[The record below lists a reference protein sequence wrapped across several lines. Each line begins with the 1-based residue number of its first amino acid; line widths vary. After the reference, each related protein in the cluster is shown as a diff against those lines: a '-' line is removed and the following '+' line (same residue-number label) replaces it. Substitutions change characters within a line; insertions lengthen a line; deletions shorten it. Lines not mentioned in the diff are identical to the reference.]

1 MADPDDE
8 RRYEAVL
15 FDMDGVLLQGRG
27 TLPVVYARA
36 ADDALAELGVD
47 PPEGERGPLRQSRF
61 DEAMAERCR
70 AVGIDPERFWAARE
84 RLATEH
90 AKAYIGSDPRVT
102 FEDTDALAGLS
113 VPLGVVSNNRAGTVE
128 YVVGEYFPDRFAV
141 TVGREP
147 SVAGYRKRKPDPY
160 YVDRALDRLG
170 VDNALYVGD
179 RPKDLTA
186 ARRAGIDGALLRR
199 EFNRDVELEDGLE
212 LDSLYD
218 LPALLG

>member
-1 MADPDDE
+1 MADPDD
-8 RRYEAVL
+8 YEAVL

-27 TLPVVYARA
+27 TLPVVYAKA

-70 AVGIDPERFWAARE
+70 AVGIDPAEFWATRE

-90 AKAYIGSDPRVT
+90 AKRYIGSDPRVP

-113 VPLGVVSNNRAGTVE
+113 LPLGVVSNNRAGTVE
-128 YVVGEYFPDRFAV
+128 YTLGELFPDRFDVAI
-141 TVGREP
+141 GREP
-147 SVAGYRKRKPDPY
+147 TVAGYRKRKPDPY
-160 YVDRALDRLG
+160 YLDRALDRLG
-170 VDNALYVGD
+170 VDHALYVGD

-199 EFNRDVELEDGLE
+199 AFNRDVELDDEME
-212 LDSLYD
+212 LDSLD
-218 LPALLG
+218 ELAALLD